1 MRTKVMRMLQKIYV
15 SKEGANEK
23 KGRGKP
29 GAWTT
34 ALGSNGEPFLLEQSR
49 PWQRKEEKKDLK

>member
-1 MRTKVMRMLQKIYV
+1 MLQKIYV

-49 PWQRKEEKKDLK
+49 PWQRKEEKKDQK